1 MDSRRISLIAA
12 IALILALA
20 VGIGFAYAAYTA
32 NNGNNTDIAYVT
44 LTQVGDDTPYTFA
57 DGVTVKLDTY
67 NKDSADNIYYRLSGF
82 NIVKGSDPS
91 YGTYKCGL
99 LGTIE
104 LHADFTGTN
113 VTPPQT
119 LNISISGSS
128 GFDAN
133 GTWKYFITDAPDPS
147 TGMTSKIYAKKE
159 TSKDISEWTQ
169 TGLDTLIMT
178 YGLNG
183 YDNVT
188 IYVFY
193 GYLESD
199 EILVD
204 GMKFLDSEAYPPTK
218 LEGASLLI
226 KATSDSETCI
236 VTYKANN
243 GTADK
248 DFMVAAKSG
257 AQYTLVTDP
266 TKIGF
271 TVPADKQ
278 FKGWSLSAT
287 GDIITTP
294 TITMDGDK
302 ILYAIW
308 QDA

>member
-1 MDSRRISLIAA
+1 MDTRRISLIAA
-12 IALILALA
+12 IALIIALA

-44 LTQVGDDTPYTFA
+44 LTQEGDSPYKFA

-67 NKDSADNIYYRLSGF
+67 NKNSAEETYYRLSGF
-82 NIVKGSDPS
+82 NIVKGTNTS
-91 YGTYKCGL
+91 YGPYKCGL

-104 LHADFTGTN
+104 LHANFTGTN

-119 LNISISGSS
+119 LNISISGST
-128 GFDAN
+128 GFNAN

-147 TGMTSKIYAKKE
+147 TGMTSKIYAIKE
-159 TSKDISEWTQ
+159 DDTSEWKQ
-169 TGLDTLIMT
+169 TGLDQLTMT
-178 YGLNG
+178 HGSSG

-193 GYLESD
+193 GYLVSA
-199 EILVD
+199 EIDVD
-204 GMKFLDSEAYPPTK
+204 GMKFLNYTADPPSK

-226 KATSDSETCI
+226 KASSDNDTCM

-243 GTADK
+243 GTTDK
-248 DFMVAAKSG
+248 DHMVAAKSD

-271 TVPADKQ
+271 TVPDNKQ

>member
-1 MDSRRISLIAA
+1 MESRRISLIAT

-20 VGIGFAYAAYTA
+20 IGIGFAYAAYTA
-32 NNGNNTDIAYVT
+32 NNGNNTEVAYVT
-44 LTQVGDDTPYTFA
+44 LTQVGDETPYTFA
-57 DGVTVKLDTY
+57 DNVTVKLDTY
-67 NKDSADNIYYRLSGF
+67 NKDNAQKIYYRLSGF
-82 NIVKGSDPS
+82 NIVKGTNPS

-119 LNISISGSS
+119 LNISISGST

-159 TSKDISEWTQ
+159 TPEDISEWTQ
-169 TGLDTLIMT
+169 ANLDPLTMT
-178 YGLNG
+178 YGSNG
-183 YDNVT
+183 YENVT

-193 GYLESD
+193 GYLVSD
-199 EILVD
+199 EIDVD
-204 GMKFLDSEAYPPTK
+204 GMMFLDSEADPPTK

-226 KATSDSETCI
+226 KASSDNDTCM

-243 GTADK
+243 GTTDK
-248 DFMVAAKSG
+248 DHMVAVKSG
-257 AQYTLVTDP
+257 TQYTLVTDP

>member
-1 MDSRRISLIAA
+1 MDTRRVSLIAT
-12 IALILALA
+12 IALIIALA
-20 VGIGFAYAAYTA
+20 VGIGFAYAAYTS

-44 LTQVGDDTPYTFA
+44 LTQVGNETPYTFA
-57 DGVTVKLDTY
+57 DNVTVKLDTY
-67 NKDSADNIYYRLSGF
+67 NKDNAEKIYYRLSGF
-82 NIVKGSDPS
+82 NIVTGSSAS

-119 LNISISGSS
+119 LNISISGST

-159 TSKDISEWTQ
+159 THEDTSEWTQ
-169 TGLDTLIMT
+169 TGLDPLTMT
-178 YGLNG
+178 HGSSG
-183 YDNVT
+183 YNNVKL
-188 IYVFY
+188 YVFY

-204 GMKFLDSEAYPPTK
+204 GMKFLDSDADPPTK

-226 KATSDSETCI
+226 KATSDSDTCM

-243 GTADK
+243 GTTDK
-248 DFMVAAKSG
+248 DHMVAAKSG
-257 AQYTLVTDP
+257 TQYTLVTDP

-278 FKGWSLSAT
+278 FKGWSLSASGT
-287 GDIITTP
+287 IINTP